1 MHQQLRTACS
11 QNLLRCK
18 IVAIECQVKFLIN
31 IAQKV
36 ILEQRRLSSHLTF
49 IEQESIPFNQTTVGS
64 HLSELQ
70 LSKHIGY
77 PNAFCKATPTIS
89 GYFRRVT
96 ASLLYEI
103 ETMAY
108 GCAHS
113 SDYYIRSVR

>member
-1 MHQQLRTACS
+1 MYQQLRTACS
-11 QNLLRCK
+11 QNLLRRK
-18 IVAIECQVKFLIN
+18 IVAIEGQVKGLLN

-36 ILEQRRLSSHLTF
+36 IPEQRRLSSHLTF

-70 LSKHIGY
+70 LSEHVSY
-77 PNAFCKATPTIS
+77 PNAFRKATPTIS
-89 GYFRRVT
+89 GYFHH
-96 ASLLYEI
+96 ASLPHEM

-113 SDYYIRSVR
+113 SDYYICSVR